1 MEAETMV
8 TVRTAPDGRPV
19 GARARARIERPVAD
33 VWAALRDVE
42 AYARFLPMVHRV
54 QRDGDRL
61 TFELRFRIS
70 LFSTTFRFTA
80 DATYEEQRWL
90 ELRWVAGEPR
100 GIRLRFDLT
109 PEDGGRACIVDGD
122 GELDLQSLGWLAK
135 YFLKHHPEIEF
146 GVLPGVALVL
156 VDSLRRA
163 VSGGPAAA

>member
-1 MEAETMV
+1 MDSETTV
-8 TVRTAPDGRPV
+8 VVRTSSNGRPV
-19 GARARARIERPVAD
+19 GARARARIERPVAE

-54 QRDGDRL
+54 QRDGDRI
-61 TFELRFRIS
+61 TFELKFRIS

-80 DATYEEQRWL
+80 DAVYEEERWL

-109 PEDGGRACIVDGD
+109 PEDGGRACVVDGD
-122 GELDLQSLGWLAK
+122 GAFDLQSLGWLAK

-163 VSGGPAAA
+163 LA